1 MGPPEE
7 LRERIDDCRAGSEQV
22 EVATEIVRNP
32 EDLLPPPNP
41 YFAPPSTGRWP
52 PRSAPLNHNFSDKGF
67 VNFMNA
73 SALSQALE
81 LLIAIRQPVFLWG
94 PPGIGKSQ
102 IVRQTADRADLQLID
117 LRAILLDPVDLR
129 GLPRITGEGSA
140 EWCAPAFF
148 PRTGQ
153 GILFLD
159 ELNAAPP
166 LVQASCYQLVL
177 DRRLGEYEL
186 PLGWT
191 VIAAGNR
198 ETDRAVAHRMPSALA
213 NRFVHIDFT
222 VELDQWL
229 LWAEANDIS
238 PEITAFLRFRPSLLH
253 DFDPERSGRAFPSP
267 RSWEFASRLLRRQPD
282 TAILADLLTGTVG
295 PAAAAELT
303 AFLQIRQNL
312 PSMEDI
318 LNAPQSLEI
327 PTDPAVLFALCEMA
341 GRAAEPDHAR
351 PLLDF
356 AGRLPD
362 EFSVLLVRE
371 AVRTCREI
379 AGSDEFARWAERH
392 AEVLV

>member
-1 MGPPEE
+1 
-7 LRERIDDCRAGSEQV
+7 
-22 EVATEIVRNP
+22 
-32 EDLLPPPNP
+32 
-41 YFAPPSTGRWP
+41 
-52 PRSAPLNHNFSDKGF
+52 
-67 VNFMNA
+67 MNA
-73 SALSQALE
+73 SAISQALE

-102 IVRQTADRADLQLID
+102 VVRQTADRAGLQLID

-140 EWCAPAFF
+140 EWCTPAFF
-148 PRTGQ
+148 PRKGR
-153 GILFLD
+153 GLLFLD

-186 PLGWT
+186 PQGWT

-198 ETDRAVAHRMPSALA
+198 ESDRAVAHRMPSALA

-222 VELDQWL
+222 VEFDPWL
-229 LWAEANDIS
+229 LWAEANGIS
-238 PEITAFLRFRPSLLH
+238 SKIIAFLRFRPSLLH

-267 RSWEFASRLLRRQPD
+267 RSWEFASRLLQQQPD
-282 TAILADLLTGTVG
+282 PSILGDLLTGTVG

-303 AFLQIRQNL
+303 AFLEIRQSL
-312 PSMEDI
+312 PSVEDI
-318 LNAPQSLEI
+318 LNAPHTLEI
-327 PTDPAVLFALCEMA
+327 PSDPAVLFALCEMA
-341 GRAAEPDHAR
+341 GRAAEPDRTR

-379 AGSDEFARWAERH
+379 AESDEFARWAERH